1 MEFLKVA
8 RRRSIASE
16 VVYTALNIALAIG
29 VLIAVRV
36 TDSPLPAFL
45 LVLLSKWRVLG
56 VRPRYWFANIQA
68 NLVDLIVSLSLV
80 ILLYAA
86 SASLTVQI
94 ILTALYVFWLLIVK
108 PRSKRSW
115 VTAQAVTAM
124 FVGITALYAVSYAWP
139 SSAVVIAMWL
149 IGYSTTRHVLNAYE
163 EGHLLFL
170 SLIGGLFLAEL
181 GWLAYHWTIAYAVP
195 GVSGL
200 LIPQIALIAVALAFL
215 GERLYSSYTHN
226 GHLKPADVIL
236 PSLLSLS
243 VVAVLLLLFNDINSG
258 SF

>member
-29 VLIAVRV
+29 VLVAVRV

-86 SASLTVQI
+86 SASLVVQT
-94 ILTALYVFWLLIVK
+94 ILTALYVFWLLVVK

-139 SSAVVIAMWL
+139 SSAVVVAMWL
-149 IGYSTTRHVLNAYE
+149 IGYSATRHVLNAYE
-163 EGHLLFL
+163 ESHLLFL
-170 SLIGGLFLAEL
+170 SLLGGLFLAEL

-200 LIPQIALIAVALAFL
+200 LIPQVALIAVAIAFL
-215 GERLYSSYTHN
+215 AERLYSSYTHH
-226 GHLKPADVIL
+226 GQLKPSEVIL

-243 VVAVLLLLFNDINSG
+243 VVIVLLLLFNDINSG